1 MKKLMK
7 RSIGLALALC
17 LLLTAASG
25 FALAEGYVKTSGK
38 VNVRTGAGLDYDS
51 LGTVPKDSQLTFL
64 DRTATDSRGVV
75 WYNVRYNSYTTGWVS
90 SKYASLHD
98 YTLKVTA
105 VSGQTYI
112 RDAANLDGKALD
124 VLHKG
129 ESGTYLDQSSVDE
142 RGVAWYRISFEGIKG
157 WVSSRYTKLGD
168 ASSSEPS
175 RKVTAVGGQTNIR
188 TSGNLDA
195 KSLGVLHEGESGVY
209 LNETT
214 TDSRGVRCFRVSF
227 DGIKGWV
234 SSRYTKLEGDT
245 SAPPVV
251 REVVA
256 TGGKTNIRTSGN
268 LSAESVGILR
278 EGERATYMG
287 ESSTDERGVVW
298 YRIIHDGQK
307 GWVSSRYTT
316 LK

>member
-17 LLLTAASG
+17 LLLMAASG

-157 WVSSRYTKLGD
+157 WVSSRYT
-168 ASSSEPS
+168 
-175 RKVTAVGGQTNIR
+175 
-188 TSGNLDA
+188 
-195 KSLGVLHEGESGVY
+195 
-209 LNETT
+209 
-214 TDSRGVRCFRVSF
+214 
-227 DGIKGWV
+227 
-234 SSRYTKLEGDT
+234 
-245 SAPPVV
+245 
-251 REVVA
+251 
-256 TGGKTNIRTSGN
+256 
-268 LSAESVGILR
+268 
-278 EGERATYMG
+278 
-287 ESSTDERGVVW
+287 
-298 YRIIHDGQK
+298 
-307 GWVSSRYTT
+307 T